1 MVRKR
6 KQYYV
11 SQFNFKD
18 VKEKEGKLYFNV
30 EDRQEYPN
38 SENLLYDLI
47 YRIVDRKYDNRTIDD
62 NGNKVKNTIPEIFIS
77 KAYGIDEDNEDEV
90 AKYENAVR
98 NGVYIDGIKY
108 IYSQKSASMI
118 RTQKTVFVRADL
130 KDTLEEHIMLG
141 TKVHKTVISKWLSN
155 QGLLMSTSY
164 LMDGIPNI
172 VVIDDLEKTII
183 DDVKMV
189 VPYEPTDEDKKEYK
203 EILAEKE
210 AEKERY
216 QEYRNK
222 CKEIDELFT
231 NEYVEK
237 NFRRISVSSIP
248 KSRSQWTKEGKRVKV
263 EELEKPAFYKKLSN
277 GNLYLVYREE
287 QTEEIKTFPIIPATL
302 GYETKIVK
310 NNKNEIEPFDGM
322 GLVDINYMKRI
333 ERFLGTNT
341 NAIQGRLPFIKGLFI
356 KFDFKKYLKEELNTY
371 QIKDT
376 WGNIHNVD
384 DIDILVTESCFKAK
398 IDEDDEGNKHWLF
411 KDMNDYYER
420 LEKYG
425 YTKFGIANYANNK
438 LDKYAPTTYQLINAL
453 DLNELDLTTLAK
465 EELKLIRDV
474 IKRGDTAS
482 VKLFLDMVSSRENE
496 DNDNLED
503 DDYKS
508 KLDYIKET
516 IELNERMV
524 FDKEVQ
530 KTLFTLCESSM
541 YEIMKGRIRI
551 PSRYQYITGDI
562 IGFLEWAA
570 YRDESKVKGF
580 LNKNEFYC
588 KGMEDEEYI
597 LARYP
602 LTHYSEVKI
611 AQFIENNNPYM
622 KHLHNII
629 QFNMYDLSMP
639 QLAGC
644 DFDGDTVDVIPISTP
659 ISDNRILKDAV
670 IDDYVI
676 VDPDDKALAQAKEVN
691 IDTIWEFEKNNLTNL
706 TGRVTNI
713 NTTICDIALTK
724 GNLTSSDLAISTCK
738 FLQGQIIDSAKTGQK
753 IVIPE
758 ALEGVGKLPYFFKY
772 IYGGESDN
780 YRKPTSPLSKLC
792 KSLEKKIQRDKIFA
806 HKDEIGTEI
815 EDKSYLDIRKIHELM
830 IDESKYDLDT
840 YFNLHDALT
849 PIHNDFSTRRGK
861 IYKIS
866 KDINRFGCSEEA
878 KQQRE
883 IVREMYAD
891 LYRETR
897 IKAIKATNKI
907 CPPSTEIEVKR
918 NELIK
923 NIKDCKEVYDLF
935 GAEELIDEIEGYKEE
950 LDNLCNNFS
959 ILASVCTR
967 IAYED
972 SKTGSNGINS
982 NNNYLLPWICSPE
995 GIIENLKQ
1003 HEDKNKTRLYKLNT
1017 PPPFKDGIVN
1027 IVNGIGIMKGIDF
1040 VTDFED
1046 IKGTVL
1052 HKEGNYY
1059 IVTNVE
1065 EKSNIETT
1073 DSPQIGNNE
1082 LKTLENYPATLGF
1095 LQKDKEELQNIF
1107 ENNKVTIDMEKGQYL
1122 SLFLEDEF
1130 LCSFTKNCIIN
1141 KDKRIDLNK
1150 YVGQDVKVKVT
1161 KINNN
1166 SINVELA
1173 S

>member
-1 MVRKR
+1 MARKR

-18 VKEKEGKLYFNV
+18 VEEKEGKLYFDE
-30 EDRQEYPN
+30 EDKIEYPN
-38 SENLLYDLI
+38 SENQLYDLV
-47 YRIVDRKYDNRTIDD
+47 YRIVDREYDNRIIDD
-62 NGNKVKNTIPEIFIS
+62 KGNRIKNTIPEIFIS
-77 KAYGIDEDNEDEV
+77 KAYGINEDDEEEV
-90 AKYENAVR
+90 AKYEKAVR
-98 NGVYIDGIKY
+98 NGAYIDGIKY
-108 IYSQKSASMI
+108 VYSQKSASMI

-130 KDTLEEHIMLG
+130 KDILEEYIMLG
-141 TKVHKTVISKWLSN
+141 TTVNKTVISKWLSN

-172 VVIDDLEKTII
+172 VVVDDLEKTII

-189 VPYEPTDEDKKEYK
+189 VPYTITEEDKEEYK

-210 AEKERY
+210 AEKEKVDAY
-216 QEYRNK
+216 YNK
-222 CKEIDELFT
+222 CEEINELFT
-231 NEYVEK
+231 QEYLK
-237 NFRRISVSSIP
+237 QNFSRISRTSIP
-248 KSRSQWTKEGKRVKV
+248 KSRSQWTKEGQRVKV
-263 EELEKPAFYKKLSN
+263 DELEKPAYTKRLSN
-277 GNLYLVYREE
+277 GDLYPVYNLSQV
-287 QTEEIKTFPIIPATL
+287 EEIKTFPIIPAIL

-310 NNKNEIEPFDGM
+310 NNENEIEPFDGM
-322 GLVDINYMKRI
+322 GLVSIDYMSKI

-341 NAIQGRLPFIKGLFI
+341 NAIQGRLPFVKGLFI

-376 WGNIHNVD
+376 WGNIHNID

-398 IDEDDEGNKHWLF
+398 IDEDDEGNKRWLF
-411 KDMNDYYER
+411 KDMNDYYKR

-425 YTKFGIANYANNK
+425 YTKFGISNYADDK

-453 DLNELDLTTLAK
+453 DLNEYDLFELAK

-482 VKLFLDMVSSRENE
+482 VKLFLDMVSSREIDE
-496 DNDNLED
+496 ED

-508 KLDYIKET
+508 KLDYIKEA

-524 FDKEVQ
+524 FDREVQ

-644 DFDGDTVDVIPISTP
+644 DFDGDTVDVIPINTP
-659 ISDNRILKDAV
+659 ISNNRILRDAV

-713 NTTICDIALTK
+713 NTTICDQALAK
-724 GNLTSSDLAISTCK
+724 GNLIDSDLAISVCK
-738 FLQGQIIDSAKTGQK
+738 FLQGQIIDSAKTGQR
-753 IVIPE
+753 VTIPE
-758 ALEGVGKLPYFFKY
+758 VLQESGKLPYFFKY

-780 YRKPTSPLSKLC
+780 YKKPTSPLSKIC
-792 KSLEKKIQRDKIFA
+792 RSLEKKIKRDKIFA
-806 HKDEIGTEI
+806 NKDEIGTEI
-815 EDKSYLDIRKIHELM
+815 EDKSYLDVRIIHELM

-849 PIHNDFSTRRGK
+849 PIHNNFSTRRGE

-866 KDINRFGCSEEA
+866 KDINRFDGSEEA
-878 KQQRE
+878 KRQRE
-883 IVREMYAD
+883 IVGEMYAE
-891 LYRETR
+891 LYAETR

-907 CPPSTEIEVKR
+907 CPPSTEVEIKR

-923 NIKDCKEVYDLF
+923 NIKDCKEVYNIL
-935 GAEELIDEIEGYKEE
+935 GAEELIDEIERYKEE

-959 ILASVCTR
+959 ILASVATR

-972 SKTGSNGINS
+972 SKTGSNGINC
-982 NNNYLLPWICSPE
+982 NNNYLFGWICSPE
-995 GIIENLKQ
+995 GVIENIKKY
-1003 HEDKNKTRLYKLNT
+1003 EDKNKTKVYKLNT

-1027 IVNGIGIMKGIDF
+1027 IVNGIGTMRGIDF
-1040 VTDFED
+1040 ITNLED

-1059 IVTNVE
+1059 ITANTE
-1065 EKSNIETT
+1065 EESNIETT
-1073 DSPQIGNNE
+1073 NSPKVGNNK
-1082 LKTLENYPATLGF
+1082 LKPLENYPATLGF

-1107 ENNKVTIDMEKGQYL
+1107 ENNKVKIDMEKGQYL

-1141 KDKRIDLNK
+1141 KKYKVDLNK
-1150 YVGQDVKVKVT
+1150 YIGQDVKVNVT
-1161 KINNN
+1161 EINNK
-1166 SINVELA
+1166 SMNVKLV